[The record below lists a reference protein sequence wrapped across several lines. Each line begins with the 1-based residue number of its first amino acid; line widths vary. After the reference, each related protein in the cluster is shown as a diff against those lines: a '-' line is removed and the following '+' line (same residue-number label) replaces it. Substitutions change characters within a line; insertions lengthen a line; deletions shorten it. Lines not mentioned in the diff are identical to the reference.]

1 MSYDEDELM
10 ETFDK
15 WDNNQ
20 RRRNFIARM
29 EHKLHAKERR
39 FTQG

>member
-15 WDNNQ
+15 WDDRD
-20 RRRNFIARM
+20 RRKRFVSRM
-29 EHKLHAKERR
+29 ERKLNAKEARYH
-39 FTQG
+39 